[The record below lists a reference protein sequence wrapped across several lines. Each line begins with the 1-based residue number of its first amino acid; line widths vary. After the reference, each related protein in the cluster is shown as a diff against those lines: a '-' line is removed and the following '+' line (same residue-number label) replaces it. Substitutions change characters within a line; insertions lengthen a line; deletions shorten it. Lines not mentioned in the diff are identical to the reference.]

1 MTFSSPWWLL
11 SLLVVPL
18 ALAGYLWLQRR
29 RARYAVSFTNLG
41 VLESVVEETPSWR
54 RWLPLALLL
63 AALASLCVAVARP
76 NVTLAAPQERAT
88 VVLVVDTSGSM
99 RAEDV
104 APTRLGAAKEAIRT
118 FLDKVPDELR
128 VGIVSFSDEPQ
139 VVVPPT
145 TDRGLLEAG
154 VELLSPGF
162 GTAIGDAIVRAVEV
176 GLAVEAEGGGERPT
190 PAPAAD
196 GSGSGEQP
204 LTAIM
209 MLSDGFQTRGF
220 VEPLDGAQQAADQH
234 MPVYTIALGTDEGTI
249 EVFRFGQRQTV
260 PVPPDRQTLAAIAE
274 ATGGQYFDA
283 FDADKLRAVYD
294 QLGSEVGRVEKPR
307 EATVAFVLGGVVLLL
322 AGGVLS
328 GVWLPRLP

>member
-1 MTFSSPWWLL
+1 MSFASPWWLL
-11 SLLVVPL
+11 TLLVVPA
-18 ALAGYLWLQRR
+18 ALAGSLWLQRR

-41 VLESVVEETPSWR
+41 VLETVVERTPSWR
-54 RWLPLALLL
+54 RWLPLGLLL

-76 NVTLAAPQERAT
+76 NVTLASPQERAT

-99 RAEDV
+99 RAKDV

-118 FLDKVPDELR
+118 FLGKVPDELR

-145 TDRGLLEAG
+145 TDRELLDAG
-154 VELLSPGF
+154 VDLLSPGF

-176 GLAVEAEGGGERPT
+176 GLSVEAEGGRQ
-190 PAPAAD
+190 PAAGAGVD
-196 GSGSGEQP
+196 GEKP
-204 LTAIM
+204 LTAIL

-220 VEPLDGAQQAADQH
+220 VEPLDGARQAADQR

-260 PVPPDRQTLAAIAE
+260 PVPPDRQTLTAIAE
-274 ATGGQYFDA
+274 ATGGEYFDA
-283 FDADKLRAVYD
+283 VDADRLRSVYD
-294 QLGSEVGRVEKPR
+294 ELGSEVGRVEKPR

-328 GVWLPRLP
+328 GIWLPRLP

>member
-1 MTFSSPWWLL
+1 VSFASPWWLL

-41 VLESVVEETPSWR
+41 VLESVVEQTPSWR

-63 AALASLCVAVARP
+63 TALASLCVAVARP

-118 FLDKVPDELR
+118 FLEKVPSKLR
-128 VGIVSFSDEPQ
+128 VGIVSFSDEAQ

-145 TDRGLLEAG
+145 TDR
-154 VELLSPGF
+154 ELLDSGVDLLTPGF
-162 GTAIGDAIVRAVEV
+162 GTAIGDGLVRAVEV
-176 GLAVEAEGGGERPT
+176 GLSVEAEGGEL
-190 PAPAAD
+190 PAAGAADD
-196 GSGSGEQP
+196 GEKP
-204 LTAIM
+204 LTAIL

-220 VEPLDGAQQAADQH
+220 VEPLDAAQQAADQS

-249 EVFRFGQRQTV
+249 EVVRFGQRQTV
-260 PVPPDRQTLAAIAE
+260 PVPPDRQTLTAIAE
-274 ATGGQYFDA
+274 ATGGEYFDA
-283 FDADKLRAVYD
+283 FDADRLRSVYEE
-294 QLGSEVGRVEKPR
+294 LGSEVGRVEEPR

-322 AGGVLS
+322 AGGLLS

>member
-1 MTFSSPWWLL
+1 MSFASPWWLL
-11 SLLVVPL
+11 TLLVVPA
-18 ALAGYLWLQRR
+18 ALAGSLWLQRR

-41 VLESVVEETPSWR
+41 VLETVVERTPSWR
-54 RWLPLALLL
+54 RWLPLGLLL

-99 RAEDV
+99 RAKDV

-118 FLDKVPDELR
+118 FLAKVPDELR
-128 VGIVSFSDEPQ
+128 VGIISFSDEPQ

-145 TDRGLLEAG
+145 TDRELLLAG
-154 VELLSPGF
+154 VDLLTPGF

-176 GLAVEAEGGGERPT
+176 GLAVEAEGGSRPEAG
-190 PAPAAD
+190 PPAD
-196 GSGSGEQP
+196 GEKP
-204 LTAIM
+204 LTAIL

-220 VEPLDGAQQAADQH
+220 VEPLDGAQQAADQR
-234 MPVYTIALGTDEGTI
+234 MPVYTIALGTDGGTI

-260 PVPPDRQTLAAIAE
+260 PVPPDRQTLTAIAE
-274 ATGGQYFDA
+274 ATGGEYFDA
-283 FDADKLRAVYD
+283 VDADRLRSVYEE
-294 QLGSEVGRVEKPR
+294 LGSEVGRVEEPR

-328 GVWLPRLP
+328 GLWLPRLP

>member
-76 NVTLAAPQERAT
+76 NVTLAAPQERAN

-99 RAEDV
+99 RAQDV

-118 FLDKVPDELR
+118 FLDRVPDELR

-154 VELLSPGF
+154 VDLLSPGF

-176 GLAVEAEGGGERPT
+176 GLAVEAEGGER

-196 GSGSGEQP
+196 GSGTGVQP

-283 FDADKLRAVYD
+283 FDADKLRSVYE
-294 QLGSEVGRVEKPR
+294 QLGSEVGRIEKPR

-322 AGGVLS
+322 AGGLLS